1 LSPRIGDRG
10 SATIEVA
17 LLAPVFT
24 MLLALVVLVGR
35 VESSRADVEG
45 VADGAAR
52 SISLSR
58 SPLAASATAK
68 ADAQASLHVGSSS
81 CRTMGWDAVVTP
93 ESVTVTIACTIDL
106 SAASI
111 LPAPSHYTVSATA
124 TEVIDRFRENTS

>member
-1 LSPRIGDRG
+1 MSQPTAERG

-35 VESSRADVEG
+35 VESSRADIEG

-52 SISLSR
+52 AISLSR
-58 SPLAASATAK
+58 SPRAAVASAKSEAES
-68 ADAQASLHVGSSS
+68 SLRVGSST
-81 CRTMGWDAVVTP
+81 CRAMGWVAEVSP
-93 ESVTVTIACTIDL
+93 GSVTVTVACTIDL

-111 LPAPSHYTVSATA
+111 LPVPSHYTVRATA

>member
-1 LSPRIGDRG
+1 LIPPDRDRG

-35 VESSRADVEG
+35 VESSRADIEG

-58 SPLAASATAK
+58 SPRAAVANAK
-68 ADAQASLHVGSSS
+68 ADAEASLHVGSAT
-81 CRTMGWDAVVTP
+81 CRTMGWDAEVSAG
-93 ESVTVTIACTIDL
+93 SVTVTIACTIDL

-111 LPAPSHYTVSATA
+111 LPVPSHDTVRATA
-124 TEVIDRFRENTS
+124 TEVIDQFRENTS